1 MTPSSR
7 TRQRRRLPLW
17 LVDLIR
23 RFYAGAV
30 ARDLNFTMDMTDRGM
45 DALED
50 RVAALEEIVAA
61 GDAEAARLRERLRAE
76 LRASVAGYDHMPP
89 DFRRRRCEWMGE
101 RVIIAAQEGARRRR
115 EARP

>member
-1 MTPSSR
+1 VNASSR
-7 TRQRRRLPLW
+7 TRQRRRAPLW
-17 LVDLIR
+17 LLGLIR

-61 GDAEAARLRERLRAE
+61 GDAEAARLRERLRE
-76 LRASVAGYDHMPP
+76 QLRASVAGYDHMEP
-89 DFRRRRCEWMGE
+89 DFRRRRCEWMGDH
-101 RVIIAAQEGARRRR
+101 VIAASRAAAARHRGGS
-115 EARP
+115 

>member
-7 TRQRRRLPLW
+7 KRRQVPMWIMELRY
-17 LVDLIR
+17 
-23 RFYAGAV
+23 RFYAGAT
-30 ARDLNFTMDMTDRGM
+30 ARDLNFSADMTDRGL
-45 DALED
+45 DALEE
-50 RVAALEEIVAA
+50 RVAALEEVIAA
-61 GDAEAARLRERLRAE
+61 SWPRSAVLRRRLRAG
-76 LRASVAGYDHMPP
+76 LRASVAGYAWMPP